1 MRLKATTIGFL
12 LVATGLSSFAL
23 TFGRVQGAAWIGQPL
38 NLVVP
43 VQVETGQTA
52 ASLCAQADVFHA
64 DSKQDSNRVQVSV
77 DPSAQPDTF
86 LVRISSST
94 LVDEPVVT
102 VYLRTGCEQKNTR
115 RFVLL
120 ADFPTEGAPVAPR
133 LAAEALA
140 QVPTITPVE
149 SAAPAKASTAAATS
163 TALGTKAVDPSAATP
178 ASKAEPKPELKPEPK
193 LEAKAAAKPA
203 PEAVAKKPVA
213 KPAAKPAVKA
223 ETPPKPVAAPAAAAS
238 PAQKGPRLKLDPLEV
253 LAERVQSLEST
264 STAQPPQDPGQ
275 DAQRMQQLQNDV
287 KALLE
292 QASKNE
298 ASLLLM
304 RQRLEKA
311 ESEQVPM
318 GLVYGLV
325 ALLALA
331 LAGLAAMWSQR
342 KKSAPWQ
349 DGVADASGPVTVAPL
364 VHEDAWHSQPVTVSP
379 TTATTAAAK
388 DEQVDV
394 DMIEMDEDLFK
405 APANATAAPQAS
417 SPALSEPRSGHPEF
431 SSDSVLDAIQG
442 AEFFT
447 KLGKTDEAIQ
457 TLENTIRTDGT
468 GSALLYLELMRIA
481 QDKSLKTDFRQFR
494 DEFQG
499 KFNATV
505 PEFALFRDEGKG
517 LEGRPELLEHICRSW
532 SSPNVLEMLESCI
545 LREPFDKSP
554 KPFDL
559 AAFRELVLL
568 HGIALHHATQAKAT
582 PTKEEEHVID
592 FEL

>member
-43 VQVETGQTA
+43 VQVDPGQTA

-64 DSKQDSNRVQVSV
+64 DTKQDSNRVQVSV
-77 DPSAQPDTF
+77 DPSTQPDTF
-86 LVRISSST
+86 LVRVSSNV

-120 ADFPTEGAPVAPR
+120 ADFPTEGAPLAPR
-133 LAAEALA
+133 LAAQALE
-140 QVPTITPVE
+140 QVPTIAPVE
-149 SAAPAKASTAAATS
+149 SAAAAQP
-163 TALGTKAVDPSAATP
+163 V
-178 ASKAEPKPELKPEPK
+178 SKAEAKPEPK
-193 LEAKAAAKPA
+193 PEAKAAAKPA

-223 ETPPKPVAAPAAAAS
+223 EPPPKPAASPAPAAVAS

-264 STAQPPQDPGQ
+264 STAQPPQDQAQ

-287 KALLE
+287 RALLE
-292 QASKNE
+292 QAGKNE

-349 DGVADASGPVTVAPL
+349 AGAADASGPVTVAPL

-379 TTATTAAAK
+379 VATAAAK
-388 DEQVDV
+388 DAEIDV
-394 DMIEMDEDLFK
+394 NMIEMDEALFK
-405 APANATAAPQAS
+405 APAKASAAPQAS
-417 SPALSEPRSGHPEF
+417 LPAQAEQRSGHPEF

-442 AEFFT
+442 AEFFA

-457 TLENTIRTDGT
+457 TLESTIRADGT

-494 DEFQG
+494 DEFQE

-517 LEGRPELLEHICRSW
+517 LEGRPELLEHICRTW
-532 SSPNVLEMLESCI
+532 SSPNVLEVLESCI

-568 HGIALHHATQAKAT
+568 HGIALHHAAQAKAK